1 MLLIILLALLAVV
14 LLALGFEMFM
24 VMGLPALFTKF
35 SFYGQMPDLII
46 AQKMMG
52 GVNVSTL
59 LAIPFFIFAAD
70 LMSHGTIAE
79 RLLTLVKRRLGH
91 YAGGAGY
98 TTVASCMAFGAVCG
112 SAPATVAGIGRLM
125 YPELIRAGYRQKFS
139 LGLVAAS
146 AESAL
151 LIPPSIT
158 LLVYGWLSGTSI
170 AALFA
175 AGLAVGI
182 VLGLAFM
189 LQVYIET
196 RRSAIQPSPKASADE
211 RRQALAAASLALG
224 LPVIILGGIYSGYF
238 TATEAAAVA
247 VIYALLLEM
256 GIYRSFGFQQ
266 LLVIA
271 RHSVITV
278 CAVFALLAMGSL
290 LSHFITLSR
299 LPVEMIAW
307 LQTYQIGWIGFLLFV
322 NVVLFIAA
330 MFVDPNS
337 IMLVLV
343 PTFHPLAISL
353 GIDPVHFG
361 LVMCLS
367 VTIGM
372 ITPPFG
378 LDLFVTSTTL
388 NKPVE
393 AVVAGIWPF
402 ILVNILVLLLIS
414 YVPWI
419 SLVIPKL
426 LW

>member
-1 MLLIILLALLAVV
+1 
-14 LLALGFEMFM
+14 
-24 VMGLPALFTKF
+24 
-35 SFYGQMPDLII
+35 
-46 AQKMMG
+46 
-52 GVNVSTL
+52 
-59 LAIPFFIFAAD
+59 
-70 LMSHGTIAE
+70 
-79 RLLTLVKRRLGH
+79 
-91 YAGGAGY
+91 
-98 TTVASCMAFGAVCG
+98 
-112 SAPATVAGIGRLM
+112 VAGIGRLM

-196 RRSAIQPSPKASADE
+196 RRSALQPSPKASADE

-402 ILVNILVLLLIS
+402 IVVNLLVLLLIS

-419 SLVIPKL
+419 SLAIPKL